1 MIIPYGNT
9 APVVDPSVF
18 IAPGAH
24 VIGDVVI
31 GRESSVWFNAVIRGD
46 INTVRIGERT
56 NIQDGAVLHVTHD
69 TGPLRIGTDV
79 TVGHSAIVHAC
90 TIGDR
95 CLIGMGAIL
104 LDNATINSYT
114 LVAAGA
120 VVKMGMKV
128 PEGVLV
134 AGVPARVVRDLTP
147 GERESIRRSAE
158 MYAGYA
164 LKYLNAQL

>member
-1 MIIPYGNT
+1 MIVPYAKT
-9 APVVDPSVF
+9 VPVIDPSVF

-31 GRESSVWFNAVIRGD
+31 GRGSSVWFNAVIRGD

-69 TGPLRIGTDV
+69 TGPLRIGSDV
-79 TVGHSAIVHAC
+79 TIGHNAIVHAC
-90 TIGDR
+90 TVGNF

-120 VVKMGMKV
+120 VVRMGMNV

-134 AGVPARVVRDLTP
+134 AGVPARVVRNLTP
-147 GERESIRRSAE
+147 EERESIRRSAE

-164 LKYLNAQL
+164 QQYVHAQQ